1 MKTWNDALAYCRA
14 SHTDLAI
21 IKSSDDMVRLQNE
34 AQRQRF
40 SSEAWIGLYNDI
52 NSWRWSF
59 DNEPLG
65 FEDWDSF
72 FQQPN
77 NRDGHEECVAAFWHG
92 GWYDAPCDTVMPF
105 VCFDAR
111 NFAASRYIYIS
122 KPPMNWSDAQSYCR
136 QHYTDLAII
145 KNSIE
150 SVAFQNILTTSAWLG
165 LFRDS
170 WKWIN
175 ETNMSTVMWA
185 PGQPDNRNDHEDCG
199 FVTNGQA
206 ADAPCSDTKPFF
218 CYSDITGRKQT
229 IRVKIQSKQDVNDPA
244 FKAAILEKIKEK
256 LMDHGM
262 PENTTVNWLKQP
274 GGVVFHKEEYN
285 NNINNNNDTE
295 KKTKESSDL

>member
-1 MKTWNDALAYCRA
+1 MW
-14 SHTDLAI
+14 
-21 IKSSDDMVRLQNE
+21 
-34 AQRQRF
+34 F
-40 SSEAWIGLYNDI
+40 SFL
-52 NSWRWSF
+52 
-59 DNEPLG
+59 
-65 FEDWDSF
+65 
-72 FQQPN
+72 
-77 NRDGHEECVAAFWHG
+77 
-92 GWYDAPCDTVMPF
+92 T
-105 VCFDAR
+105 AR

-218 CYSDITGRKQT
+218 CYSGELKLYLVSYSLPTSLKLL
-229 IRVKIQSKQDVNDPA
+229 
-244 FKAAILEKIKEK
+244 FKCK
-256 LMDHGM
+256 LYLLYVCVSGSRYHR
-262 PENTTVNWLKQP
+262 
-274 GGVVFHKEEYN
+274 
-285 NNINNNNDTE
+285 
-295 KKTKESSDL
+295 KKTNHKSEDPVQTGCKRSCVQGGHLRESKSHPLKPCF